1 MARFTAELP
10 TGKPDDMVR
19 FIADD
24 FLLKEGFQQV
34 THKNEVVWKKGK
46 GLMVAPQFI
55 KYQTR
60 GGNVHLEAW
69 LKYAILPGV
78 YCGEMGLD
86 GAMGFAV
93 KKVLKD
99 RVDALA
105 RLLYQPVPGADATP
119 QPVYAAAE
127 GLPISPAFSTPVP
140 PQAPGGYPIAPSP
153 YMPGQPL
160 PVAVHDPRDK
170 ALLGLIMGLVSVLG
184 CFVPIVG
191 VITGIAGIIFSNL
204 GRKSTA
210 RTMAISG
217 LILSIL
223 FLVVSI
229 LHWAAG
235 FYLSMMALL

>member
-34 THKNEVVWKKGK
+34 THKNEIVWKKGK

-55 KYQTR
+55 KYQTI

-86 GAMGFAV
+86 GVMGFAV

-105 RLLYQPVPGADATP
+105 RLLYQPVPGTDSVP
-119 QPVYAAAE
+119 QPANTAVE
-127 GLPISPAFSTPVP
+127 GAPVPPMYSAPVP
-140 PQAPGGYPIAPSP
+140 PQAPGSYSAFPAP
-153 YMPGQPL
+153 YTPGQPI
-160 PVAVHDPRDK
+160 PMAVHNPKDK
-170 ALLGLIMGLVSVLG
+170 AVLGLIMGLVSVLG

-191 VITGIAGIIFSNL
+191 VIPGIVGIIFSNM

-210 RTMAISG
+210 RSMALVG
-217 LILSIL
+217 LILSII

-229 LHWAAG
+229 LNWAAG
-235 FYLSMMALL
+235 IYLSMMALL